1 MIYVIIVVLFVN
13 LLFKNTILIL
23 YNMDEENLKQIET
36 FLYTY
41 ENTLKNIFI
50 TAENEHGKGILIVDI
65 NSKNQ
70 DKCDTNYIPIDKMSA
85 FWEQSKD
92 ITQVKNNIELNTE
105 KIVFLC
111 VVNNETSII
120 LNRPYT

>member
-1 MIYVIIVVLFVN
+1 MIYLIIVVLFVN

-23 YNMDEENLKQIET
+23 YNMDDKNLKQIET
-36 FLYTY
+36 FLSTY

-70 DKCDTNYIPIDKMSA
+70 NKCDTNYIPIDKMET
-85 FWEQSKD
+85 FWAQSND
-92 ITQVKNNIELNTE
+92 MAQVKNNIEINTE
-105 KIVFLC
+105 KKIFLC

-120 LNRPYT
+120 LNRPYI